1 MIEIRAVEDRTPF
14 SPPHLFPFDAAFQS
28 PEEKTG
34 RYLTAPPA
42 SRTGESGR
50 LGGDQLRRRTT
61 AVSPSRTSLVRKVNV
76 IYSLVFVLD
85 KTWEIHQY
93 KFRKQK
99 KLALFRPPVS
109 ILL

>member
-1 MIEIRAVEDRTPF
+1 MIEIRAVEYRTPF

-50 LGGDQLRRRTT
+50 FGGDQLRRRTT
-61 AVSPSRTSLVRKVNV
+61 AVTPFPNFPCKESECD
-76 IYSLVFVLD
+76 VFSGFRPRQ
-85 KTWEIHQY
+85 TWEIHQY

-99 KLALFRPPVS
+99 S
-109 ILL
+109 